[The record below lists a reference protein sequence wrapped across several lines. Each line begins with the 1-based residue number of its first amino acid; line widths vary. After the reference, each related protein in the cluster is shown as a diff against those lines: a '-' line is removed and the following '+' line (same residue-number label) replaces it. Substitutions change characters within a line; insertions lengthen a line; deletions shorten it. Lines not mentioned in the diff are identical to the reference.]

1 MDQTPHPTTLKETAA
16 GAALSIERLFT
27 TPEVHPFDTVEWEL
41 RDARI
46 GHGDRV
52 AFEQR
57 EVEFPKSWSQN
68 ATNIVAQKYFRG
80 QIGHPERERSVKQM
94 IGRVAGTI
102 AGWGRERGYFAGE
115 DDAEAFEAELT
126 HILLYQMAA
135 FNSPVWFNVGF
146 EENPQCS
153 ACFILSVK
161 DTMESI
167 LDWNTKEGM
176 IFRGGSGSGINLSNI
191 RGSMEPLAKGGTA
204 SGPVSF
210 MRGADSWA
218 GTIKSGGK
226 TRRAAKMVVLDVDH
240 PDIREFIWCK
250 AKEED
255 KAQALRDAGFDM
267 SIDGDGFTS
276 IQYQNANNSVRV
288 TDEFMKAVE
297 EDGDW
302 RLIARA
308 TGEPVGEPV
317 KARELMREIA
327 EAAWRCADPGVQYDT
342 TINQWHTSPNSGRI
356 NASNPCSEYMHVDD
370 SACNLASLNLMKFRR
385 PDGTLDVQSFEH
397 AVDIV
402 LLAQEIVVGP
412 SSYPTEEIGVNAR
425 AFRQLGLGYANLGAF
440 LMSNGMPYDSDAGR
454 GTAAA
459 ITALMTGRAYRES
472 ARVAAALGPYER
484 YAENREE
491 HNNVMR
497 MHREASYEIPQEA
510 CADEELLAAAR
521 RSWDEAV
528 ELGERFGYRNAQAT
542 VLAPTGTI
550 SFLMDCDTTGVEPD
564 FSLVKFKELV
574 GGGQMTIVNRTVPL
588 ALQTL
593 GYSDQQIEQIEAHL
607 AEHGTIVGAPG
618 LVEGHLPVFDVAV
631 GERAISH
638 MGHIKMMG
646 AVQPFIS
653 GAISKTVNLPESATV
668 EDIADAYMQAWRL
681 GVKALAIYR
690 DGSKTA
696 QALRTDAQKQDAI
709 PAGEDLDA
717 VVKAAVDKALAEA
730 GPRRKRMP
738 RERQSITHKFSIGG
752 HEGYITAGMY
762 EDGSVGEIFL
772 TDIGKEGSTLRGMM
786 NSFATAI
793 SISLQYG
800 VPLETLVQKFSY
812 MRFEPEG
819 ITSNPEIPFAKSM
832 PDYIMRWLASRFLD
846 TDAQE
851 ELGILTPEVR
861 ARKAAQEAAQ
871 SFVSSDTAGPAE
883 ASEETAGDGPRASA
897 DATSAAAP
905 AASAL
910 TDSPPVVPA
919 RLQGLDLGPA
929 CSQCGGMMQR
939 TGSCYTCSSCGNNT
953 GCG

>member
-1 MDQTPHPTTLKETAA
+1 MEASTKNTTTTAPPTSAPLAVR
-16 GAALSIERLFT
+16 RLFT
-27 TPEVHPFDTVEWEL
+27 SPDLHPFDTVDWEV

-46 GHGDRV
+46 GHGDHV

-57 EVEFPKSWSQN
+57 DVEFPASWSQN

-80 QIGHPERERSVKQM
+80 QLSSPERERSVRQM
-94 IGRVAGTI
+94 IGRVSGTI
-102 AGWGRERGYFAGE
+102 AEWGRTRGYFASEADG
-115 DDAEAFEAELT
+115 EAFEDELT
-126 HILLYQMAA
+126 FILLHQMAA

-146 EENPQCS
+146 EESPQCS
-153 ACFILSVK
+153 ACFILSVD

-167 LDWNTKEGM
+167 LDWNTKEGL

-226 TRRAAKMVVLDVDH
+226 TRRAAKMVVLDIDH

-250 AKEED
+250 ANEED
-255 KAQALRDAGFDM
+255 KAAALRDAGFDM
-267 SIDGDGFTS
+267 SIDGDGFKS
-276 IQYQNANNSVRV
+276 IQYQNANNSVRL
-288 TDEFMKAVE
+288 TDEFMRAVE
-297 EDGDW
+297 QGEDW
-302 RLIARA
+302 RLIART
-308 TGEPVGEPV
+308 TGEPIGEPIP
-317 KARELMREIA
+317 ARELMREIA

-342 TINQWHTSPNSGRI
+342 TINRWHTDPLSGRI
-356 NASNPCSEYMHVDD
+356 NASNPCSEYLHVDD

-385 PDGTLDVQSFEH
+385 DDGSFDVPSFEH
-397 AVDIV
+397 AVDVV
-402 LLAQEIVVGP
+402 LLAQEIIVSP
-412 SSYPTEEIGVNAR
+412 SSYPTEKIGVNAR

-454 GTAAA
+454 NAAAA
-459 ITALMTGRAYRES
+459 ITALMTGRAYAQS
-472 ARVAAALGPYER
+472 AHVAAALDPYEA
-484 YAENREE
+484 YPLNREP
-491 HNNVMR
+491 HNAVMR
-497 MHREASYEIPQEA
+497 MHRDAAYEIAE
-510 CADEELLAAAR
+510 DDRTDRELLSAAQRA
-521 RSWDEAV
+521 WDEAV
-528 ELGERFGYRNAQAT
+528 ELGEHHGYRNAQAT

-574 GGGQMTIVNRTVPL
+574 GGGQMTIVNGTVPL
-588 ALQTL
+588 ALRTL
-593 GYSDQQIEQIEAHL
+593 GYDEGQIEQIVAHIN
-607 AEHGTIVGAPG
+607 EHSTIVGAPG
-618 LVEGHLPVFDVAV
+618 LAEEHLPVFDVAV

-653 GAISKTVNLPESATV
+653 GAISKTVNMPNAASV
-668 EDIADAYMQAWRL
+668 EDIADAYIQAWRL

-696 QALRTDAQKQDAI
+696 QALRTDAQD
-709 PAGEDLDA
+709 
-717 VVKAAVDKALAEA
+717 VVAEPVDVEALIAQALADAGA
-730 GPRRKRMP
+730 GPKRRRMP
-738 RERQSITHKFSIGG
+738 RERQSLTHKFSLGG

-762 EDGSVGEIFL
+762 EDGTVGEIFL

-786 NSFATAI
+786 NAFATAI

-819 ITSNPEIPFAKSM
+819 ITNNPEIPFAKSM

-846 TDAQE
+846 VEAQE

-861 ARKAAQEAAQ
+861 ARKAAQDAAT
-871 SFVSSDTAGPAE
+871 SVASDTSVPANTLPE
-883 ASEETAGDGPRASA
+883 SEQTGNGANGSAVKPPTA
-897 DATSAAAP
+897 
-905 AASAL
+905 AL
-910 TDSPPVVPA
+910 TDTPPVVPA
-919 RLQGLDLGPA
+919 KLAGLDLGPA
-929 CSQCGGMMQR
+929 CGQCGSMMQR
-939 TGSCYTCSSCGNNT
+939 TGSCYTCPSCGNNT